1 MKKLLLLI
9 AFAFISFN
17 SFAAVYPM
25 PIIMPSGDIGDSRI
39 EHLVAFW
46 IVLNFIFSVWLTVRF
61 FLCKGYYKKNDSLL
75 KKIFFMDWD
84 DMINFPT
91 MGLIFINGL
100 ALLSFLVDF
109 VASLL

>member
-9 AFAFISFN
+9 AFAFILFN

-25 PIIMPSGDIGDSRI
+25 PIIMPSDGIDGGRVEDIIAS
-39 EHLVAFW
+39 W
-46 IVLNFIFSVWLTVRF
+46 IVLNFALLVWLIVRF

-75 KKIFFMDWD
+75 KKIFFMDWGN
-84 DMINFPT
+84 MINFPT
-91 MGLIFINGL
+91 IGLIFINGL
-100 ALLSFLVDF
+100 ALLFFLLDF

>member
-25 PIIMPSGDIGDSRI
+25 PIIMPSGGIGGGRVEDII
-39 EHLVAFW
+39 AFW
-46 IVLNFIFSVWLTVRF
+46 IVLNFALLVWLIVRF
-61 FLCKGYYKKNDSLL
+61 FLCKSYYKKNDSLL
-75 KKIFFMDWD
+75 KKIFFTDYI
-84 DMINFPT
+84 INFPT
-91 MGLIFINGL
+91 MGLIFTNGL
-100 ALLSFLVDF
+100 ALLFFLVDF